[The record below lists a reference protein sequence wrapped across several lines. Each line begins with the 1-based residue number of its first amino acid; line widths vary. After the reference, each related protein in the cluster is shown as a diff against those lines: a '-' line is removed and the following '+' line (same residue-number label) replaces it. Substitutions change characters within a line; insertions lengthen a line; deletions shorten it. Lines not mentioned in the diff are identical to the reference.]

1 MNKKKS
7 NRSRLGTIILVG
19 SLAALWF
26 DACLFF
32 CDVHTMPGV
41 QLLKVFYIPAL
52 ILYVI
57 VHHECNRQ
65 ELNRRARIINRQ
77 RREQRERD
85 FIESYNNFRA
95 DMHDSKHT
103 A

>member
-1 MNKKKS
+1 MKKS
-7 NRSRLGTIILVG
+7 NRSRLGTLILVG

-57 VHHECNRQ
+57 VHYECTRI
-65 ELNRRARIINRQ
+65 ELNRRAKIINRQ
-77 RREQRERD
+77 RREERERE
-85 FIESYNNFRA
+85 FLESYR
-95 DMHDSKHT
+95 DYREHRECSKHT